1 MIVEDEYDPFS
12 PIAKL
17 RDICPSLMTSSD
29 LLSLEIPEINW
40 VIPKLLPAGLALL
53 AGEPKIGKS
62 YFLLKLAKDITENGG
77 KVFYFAG
84 EDSSYLLQKRLK
96 ELDLDVGEDLIVHC
110 GRDSLLSEPSKF
122 KGTIEQMLSIQRFDA
137 IFLDNME
144 MVLPAKGKG
153 SDDYAYY
160 YKQLPPWAMLASKHN
175 CTILMTHHTKKERE
189 DNPFK
194 TILGSQAIM
203 GCCDSVFV
211 MERSDQ
217 PNQFTLHATG
227 KFTEDLALN
236 LKREECL
243 FKFDGSHY
251 EAKLKKNSGQYM
263 VYEYVRDHPD
273 CFQKQIA
280 ENAGIKKQIV
290 SRNIKILVARGY
302 VVGNNNIGFRITR
315 MLDDLDDSDDQ

>member
-1 MIVEDEYDPFS
+1 MIVEDEYDAFS

-17 RDICPSLMTSSD
+17 RDIYPTLMNSSD

-110 GRDSLLSEPSKF
+110 GRDTLLSEP
-122 KGTIEQMLSIQRFDA
+122 R
-137 IFLDNME
+137 
-144 MVLPAKGKG
+144 
-153 SDDYAYY
+153 
-160 YKQLPPWAMLASKHN
+160 
-175 CTILMTHHTKKERE
+175 
-189 DNPFK
+189 
-194 TILGSQAIM
+194 
-203 GCCDSVFV
+203 
-211 MERSDQ
+211 
-217 PNQFTLHATG
+217 
-227 KFTEDLALN
+227 
-236 LKREECL
+236 KREECL
-243 FKFDGSHY
+243 FKFDGSHH
-251 EAKLKKNSGQYM
+251 EAKLKKNSGQYV
-263 VYEYVRDHPD
+263 VYEYIRDHPD
-273 CFQKQIA
+273 CLQKQIA
-280 ENAGIKKQIV
+280 EDAGIKKQNV

-302 VVGNNNIGFRITR
+302 VVGNNNIGFRVTR

>member
-12 PIAKL
+12 PITKL
-17 RDICPSLMTSSD
+17 RDICPNLMTSSD

>member
-1 MIVEDEYDPFS
+1 MIAEDEYDPFS

-40 VIPKLLPAGLALL
+40 VIPKLLPAGLVLL

-62 YFLLKLAKDITENGG
+62 YFLLKLVKDITENGG

-84 EDSSYLLQKRLK
+84 EDSSYLLQQRLK

-122 KGTIEQMLSIQRFDA
+122 KDTIEQMLSIQRFDA

-175 CTILMTHHTKKERE
+175 SKILMTHHTKKERE

-194 TILGSQAIM
+194 TIMGSQAIM

-251 EAKLKKNSGQYM
+251 ECKTEEKFRTIYG
-263 VYEYVRDHPD
+263 VRI
-273 CFQKQIA
+273 C
-280 ENAGIKKQIV
+280 
-290 SRNIKILVARGY
+290 AR
-302 VVGNNNIGFRITR
+302 
-315 MLDDLDDSDDQ
+315 SP